1 MHSSTIIYN
10 GMIARNRLR
19 EDVLAAFSG
28 DKQFCMLTS
37 MAQQH
42 GHTSLNILLPID
54 ERVEV
59 LQPSCTIEPSEQF
72 CQLICD
78 SKEGQKRC
86 STCRYLIACACHD
99 KQSLYCCHGGI
110 SVFASA
116 VRRRIPSENQDHFLI
131 VTSGP
136 FRRDNGQDK
145 WQSVLKHV
153 KELPVEK
160 SNLRLSY
167 DRLPVIDT
175 EKQLLLSEI
184 VELAAARMEE
194 LLTQAQL
201 KYQNGRSSKLP
212 ERLEDYMFALSLSN
226 EGEMQESGNPAII
239 RLVTGMIRRNPGLL
253 FSVDK
258 IAHAA
263 RLTPNYFSALFH
275 KHTGQ
280 TFSQFL
286 TEQRLLRAKQL
297 LEDINLNISEV
308 ASQCGFT
315 DPNYFSRTFKQQFG
329 ATPSMWRTEKGQM

>member
-1 MHSSTIIYN
+1 MHSSTIIHN
-10 GMIARNRLR
+10 SMVAHNKLK

-42 GHTSLNILLPID
+42 GHSSLNILLPID

-59 LQPSCTIEPSEQF
+59 LQPGCTIEPSEQF
-72 CQLICD
+72 CQLICE

-86 STCRYLIACACHD
+86 STCRYLIACACHE
-99 KQSLYCCHGGI
+99 KQSRYCCHGGI

-116 VRRRIPSENQDHFLI
+116 VRHRIPSEKQDRFLI

-136 FRRDNGQDK
+136 FRRDNDQDH

-153 KELPVEK
+153 KKLPLEK
-160 SNLRLSY
+160 SSLRSSY
-167 DRLPVIDT
+167 ERLPVIDSET
-175 EKQLLLSEI
+175 QALLSEI

-194 LLTQAQL
+194 LLRQAQL
-201 KYQNGRSSKLP
+201 KHQNGRSSKLP
-212 ERLEDYMFALSLSN
+212 EKLEDYMFALSLSN
-226 EGEMQESGNPAII
+226 EGEMQESENPAII
-239 RLVTGMIRRNPGLL
+239 RLVTGMIKRNPGLL

-297 LEDINLNISEV
+297 LGDINLNISEV
-308 ASQCGFT
+308 ASQSGFT
-315 DPNYFSRTFKQQFG
+315 DPNYFSRTFKQKFG
-329 ATPSMWRTEKGQM
+329 TTPSMWRDSKGI